1 MSTRH
6 VVQPGECFASLA
18 ARYGFEDYTVL
29 YNHPANAKLKQIRPN
44 PNVLFPGDAVII
56 PETAPKKLKL
66 ATART
71 HPIKV
76 RRPKKELRVVLKDDQ
91 GKSLASTPYTLS
103 IDGSDPSEEG
113 TTDGDG
119 LLKHRVPTNTQSVVV
134 EISGLSLRFRLG
146 RLAPLRDTPDDGV
159 LGAQARL
166 FNLGYNVGAVDGKLS
181 RGTHVAIAMFQ
192 HDREMPVDGEL
203 SPELIEHLMSEHG
216 C

>member
-6 VVQPGECFASLA
+6 VVKPGECFASLA
-18 ARYGFEDYTVL
+18 ARYGFEDYSVL

-44 PNVLFPGDAVII
+44 PNVLYPGDVVII
-56 PETAPKKLKL
+56 PENEPKKLKL

-91 GKSLASTPYTLS
+91 GKALTSAPYTLS
-103 IDGSDPSEEG
+103 IDGSDPPEEG
-113 TTDGDG
+113 TTDGSG
-119 LLKHRVPTNTQSVVV
+119 LLKHRVPTDAQSVLV
-134 EISGLSLRFRLG
+134 EISGLRLRLRLG
-146 RLAPLRDTPDDGV
+146 RLAPLRDTPDAGV
-159 LGAQARL
+159 RGTQTRL
-166 FNLGYNVGAVDGKLS
+166 FNLGYSVGALDGKMS
-181 RGTHVAIAMFQ
+181 RSTHVAIAMFQ

-203 SPELIEHLMSEHG
+203 SPELVERLMSEHG